1 MKRIQGM
8 VIVVLDA
15 CAKDGVDGAG
25 YGIGHSGDGH
35 IEPRMGWVLR
45 VKVVMVKTG
54 EDENDGDD
62 AIPLVMMAMAP
73 GPTCPC
79 CPQSFS

>member
-1 MKRIQGM
+1 M

-45 VKVVMVKTG
+45 VKVALCFKPRG
-54 EDENDGDD
+54 
-62 AIPLVMMAMAP
+62 
-73 GPTCPC
+73 
-79 CPQSFS
+79 

>member
-8 VIVVLDA
+8 VIVVLYHNNWKLLDD

-35 IEPRMGWVLR
+35 IEPRMGWV
-45 VKVVMVKTG
+45 
-54 EDENDGDD
+54 
-62 AIPLVMMAMAP
+62 
-73 GPTCPC
+73 
-79 CPQSFS
+79 

>member
-35 IEPRMGWVLR
+35 IEPRMGWV
-45 VKVVMVKTG
+45 
-54 EDENDGDD
+54 
-62 AIPLVMMAMAP
+62 
-73 GPTCPC
+73 
-79 CPQSFS
+79 